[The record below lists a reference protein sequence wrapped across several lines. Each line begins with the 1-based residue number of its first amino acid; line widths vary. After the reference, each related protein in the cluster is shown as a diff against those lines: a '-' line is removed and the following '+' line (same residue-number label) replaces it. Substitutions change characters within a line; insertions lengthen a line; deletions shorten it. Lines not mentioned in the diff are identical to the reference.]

1 MLDEI
6 HRKQKEYDEF
16 DAKYN
21 LSKETIQKLEKE
33 TKEFSIKR
41 DNLLAEIRK
50 FEAVRNEI
58 QDKILQLKREEE
70 SLTVSLSTRQ
80 QISEEL
86 EKKKLDF
93 DESHLKIENNL
104 ALILQ
109 KFIEELNSSKDKLSS
124 LRQQIIDKEKEL
136 NEKEK
141 ILLEKTSQVAEYS
154 GMTKVMLKE
163 RSATEQQVSGLKEER
178 DGLSSELFI
187 LKNEINK
194 QKIQLQQLGSETK
207 LFETKKETLEKEIRG
222 ILQVSENNFSALTT
236 DKQKITLEIVA
247 NTHQIEELKNKIDY
261 LKTELRNLK
270 NEIAEVE
277 TQKEGYTAKVSELI
291 AMEKNL
297 KHRISENEKK
307 LVNTQSKK

>member
-1 MLDEI
+1 
-6 HRKQKEYDEF
+6 
-16 DAKYN
+16 
-21 LSKETIQKLEKE
+21 
-33 TKEFSIKR
+33 
-41 DNLLAEIRK
+41 
-50 FEAVRNEI
+50 
-58 QDKILQLKREEE
+58 
-70 SLTVSLSTRQ
+70 
-80 QISEEL
+80 
-86 EKKKLDF
+86 
-93 DESHLKIENNL
+93 
-104 ALILQ
+104 
-109 KFIEELNSSKDKLSS
+109 
-124 LRQQIIDKEKEL
+124 
-136 NEKEK
+136 
-141 ILLEKTSQVAEYS
+141 
-154 GMTKVMLKE
+154 MLKE